1 MPHRILLPLFS
12 LVLPILTSAQ
22 VDVNDSLVIYQD
34 SSSAFRL
41 DITDDPFA
49 KALDELFKL
58 NLFKNDQPV
67 VRTNEYTPDV
77 SQIPDSVFESRL
89 RRLNSQTPLRLT
101 YNREVRQY
109 IEMYLRKP
117 QLVARMMG
125 LSQLY
130 FPIFEEVFDKYNM
143 PLEIKYLAMVESA
156 LNPRATSVAGAQG
169 LWQFIYSTGKL
180 MGLQIT
186 SYVDERNDPYK
197 STEAAARFLRQLH
210 RWFND
215 WDLALAAYNSG
226 PGNVTKAIRRS
237 GGKTN
242 YWELRPY
249 LPRET
254 AGYVPAFIAVN
265 YVINYAHEHGIYPL
279 EPAITFYDLDTVVV
293 REPIDLR
300 HLAEILDMPIDL
312 LSFLNPHY
320 RQYIVPSNDRDQ
332 YFIALPRHKWGL
344 FIANEDTIYAFLREN
359 TRSYTEIASRLKP
372 GDDTP
377 DLTQRTRIVHKVKRG
392 ESLGAIARRYNV
404 SMSDIRT
411 WNKLRGNNIHPNQ
424 KLIIYK
430 RTPAPAAPSAQ
441 SATASNSTTTTSG
454 PTAVPVI
461 RHHSDS
467 SSKSQNSQ
475 GKVEYYKV
483 NPGDTLYSIARRY
496 EGVSVQDLM
505 TWNNLKDARD
515 LKSGMKLKIY
525 LN

>member
-1 MPHRILLPLFS
+1 MPQRILLHLIS
-12 LVLPILTSAQ
+12 ALLPIALLAQ
-22 VDVNDSLVIYQD
+22 AEVNDSLVVYQD
-34 SSSAFRL
+34 SGIFKL

-58 NLFKNDQPV
+58 NLFTNDNPSP
-67 VRTNEYTPDV
+67 TGKEYNPNF
-77 SQIPDSVFESRL
+77 SEIPDSLFEHRI
-89 RRLNSQTPLRLT
+89 RRLNSQSPVRLT

-109 IEMYLRKP
+109 IEMYLRKH
-117 QLVARMMG
+117 QLVSRMMG

-130 FPIFEEVFDKYNM
+130 FPIFEEVFDKYNI

-156 LNPRATSVAGAQG
+156 LNPKATSVAGAQG

-197 STEAAARFLRQLH
+197 ATEAAARFLRQLYK
-210 RWFND
+210 WFND

-242 YWELRPY
+242 YWELRPF

-265 YVINYAHEHGIYPL
+265 YVIHYAHEHGIYPL

-300 HLAEILDMPIDL
+300 NLAAILDMPVDL
-312 LSFLNPHY
+312 LTFLNPQY
-320 RQYIVPSNDRDQ
+320 RQYIVPSTDQDQ
-332 YFIALPRHKWGL
+332 YFLALPRKKWGL
-344 FIANEDTIYAFLREN
+344 FVSNEDTIYAFLREN
-359 TRSYTEIASRLKP
+359 SKNLSEAAFQLKTSGDASFASQ
-372 GDDTP
+372 GD
-377 DLTQRTRIVHKVKRG
+377 RIIHRVRKG
-392 ESLGAIARRYNV
+392 ESLGAIARKYNV
-404 SMSDIRT
+404 SMSDIRS
-411 WNKLRGNNIHPNQ
+411 WNRLKNNTIHPNQ
-424 KLIIYK
+424 KLTIYRSK
-430 RTPAPAAPSAQ
+430 PAAASA
-441 SATASNSTTTTSG
+441 STGSTTSSQQI
-454 PTAVPVI
+454 PTISHKSPNN
-461 RHHSDS
+461 S
-467 SSKSQNSQ
+467 SPSKSSA
-475 GKVEYYKV
+475 KVEYYRV

-496 EGVSVQDLM
+496 SGVSVEDIM
-505 TWNNLKDARD
+505 AWNNIKDARN
-515 LKSGMKLKIY
+515 LKSGMQLKIY

>member
-1 MPHRILLPLFS
+1 MPHRFLLLLISLCFPLFH
-12 LVLPILTSAQ
+12 IAQ
-22 VDVNDSLVIYQD
+22 VNVNDSLVIYQD
-34 SSSAFRL
+34 SNTFKL

-58 NLFKNDQPV
+58 NLFTNDNPSP
-67 VRTNEYTPDV
+67 TGKEYNPNF
-77 SQIPDSVFESRL
+77 SEIPDSLFEHRI
-89 RRLNSQTPLRLT
+89 RRLNSQSPVRLT

-109 IEMYLRKP
+109 IEMYLRKH
-117 QLVARMMG
+117 QLVSRMMG

-130 FPIFEEVFDKYNM
+130 FPIFEEVFDKYNI

-197 STEAAARFLRQLH
+197 ATEAAARFLRQLH
-210 RWFND
+210 KWFND

-242 YWELRPY
+242 YWELRPF

-265 YVINYAHEHGIYPL
+265 YVIHYAHEHGIYPL
-279 EPAITFYDLDTVVV
+279 EPAITFYDLDTVVA

-300 HLAEILDMPIDL
+300 NLAAILEIPLEL
-312 LSFLNPHY
+312 LTFLNPQY
-320 RQYIVPSNDRDQ
+320 RQYIIPSNDREQ
-332 YFIALPRHKWGL
+332 YFLALPRQKWGL
-344 FIANEDTIYAFLREN
+344 FVSNEDTIYAFLREN
-359 TRSYTEIASRLKP
+359 NKNLTEVANQLRASSDPQYTVTRN
-372 GDDTP
+372 
-377 DLTQRTRIVHKVKRG
+377 RIVHKVKKG
-392 ESLGAIARRYNV
+392 ESLGSIARKYNV
-404 SMSDIRT
+404 SISDIRS
-411 WNKLRGNNIHPNQ
+411 WNRLKNNNIYPSQ
-424 KLIIYK
+424 KLTIYQNASL
-430 RTPAPAAPSAQ
+430 PATAGNSSSAQ
-441 SATASNSTTTTSG
+441 IPTITHNNQSKNLSPQSSA
-454 PTAVPVI
+454 
-461 RHHSDS
+461 
-467 SSKSQNSQ
+467 
-475 GKVEYYKV
+475 KVEYYRV

-496 EGVSVQDLM
+496 SGVSVEDIM
-505 TWNNLKDARD
+505 AWNNIKDARN
-515 LKSGMKLKIY
+515 LKSGMQLKIY